1 MWLSHVLLF
10 AVPSV
15 SMWPRSR
22 CGLGLDM
29 TSVSLWPRF
38 QYVLGLDVA
47 SVLMW
52 PRSRCSL
59 VLDVTSI
66 SMWPRSRCDLV
77 VNMASVLM
85 WPRSRSGLGLDVA
98 SASILPRS
106 RCGPCFFPCPEAVPV
121 KAVKWKNLN
130 RAVWR
135 RDAMAAYRGDAHSVR
150 SAIQLTQWSVM
161 GHSA

>member
-1 MWLSHVLLF
+1 
-10 AVPSV
+10 
-15 SMWPRSR
+15 MWPRSR

-47 SVLMW
+47 SVLIW
-52 PRSRCSL
+52 PRSGCSL

-106 RCGPCFFPCPEAVPV
+106 RCGPCLFPCPEAVSGQGRQV
-121 KAVKWKNLN
+121 KESKQGCLTERRNGGLQRG
-130 RAVWR
+130 RALGKIHNPANTVIS
-135 RDAMAAYRGDAHSVR
+135 DGDIVLSKR
-150 SAIQLTQWSVM
+150 CPPQL
-161 GHSA
+161 G